1 MLQSYC
7 KAVASDVGDRV
18 PGGPDR
24 QRKEETMRKV
34 VRCTCGVEI
43 RGKDDR
49 ELIERVQA
57 HAKEAHDLTL
67 SEEQVLAMA
76 EIEQ

>member
-1 MLQSYC
+1 
-7 KAVASDVGDRV
+7 
-18 PGGPDR
+18 
-24 QRKEETMRKV
+24 MRKV

-43 RGKDDR
+43 RADDER
-49 ELIERVQA
+49 ELIARVQS

-76 EIEQ
+76 EIDD